1 MAPSLQQASLAPI
14 ADRKPPEPD
23 QARDLKQ
30 QRQIICKPQCVA
42 RQEGKSLTARQLFKT
57 LQWGLILFCLVFSI
71 VGGVAA
77 ERVLEVLQC
86 QPHTDPALRSCSWL
100 TNPVALRLTPFLSA
114 GSIVDYPFVLL
125 HNFWGLLLLWGLAL
139 FAARWADRNPA
150 AAATLLPRWLP
161 RRSTATSAD
170 VLRWSVTSAFWLLL
184 AGFIGFCLA
193 LGVPIVGNQNARA
206 IMESLGCSP
215 GTFDPFSSP
224 CMKAPGFWTPRLSLY
239 FVPLA
244 GPLLAPVWLVMGFWD
259 MLLGW
264 LALIGATFA
273 LKSHLSQ
280 LASPP
285 ARIHP
290 PARPLRR
297 P

>member
-1 MAPSLQQASLAPI
+1 MRPLRTASRPGPI
-14 ADRKPPEPD
+14 RHETSNNNDK
-23 QARDLKQ
+23 
-30 QRQIICKPQCVA
+30 IICTPQCVA
-42 RQEGKSLTARQLFKT
+42 RQEGKRLTSRQLFKT

-77 ERVLEVLQC
+77 ERVLDVLQC
-86 QPHTDPALRSCSWL
+86 QPHADPALRSCSWL
-100 TNPVALRLTPFLSA
+100 TNSVALRLMPFLSA

-125 HNFWGLLLLWGLAL
+125 THFWGLLLVWGLAL
-139 FAARWADRNPA
+139 VAARWADRNPA
-150 AAATLLPRWLP
+150 AAAALLQRWLP
-161 RRSTATSAD
+161 RRSTATPAD
-170 VLRWSVTSAFWLLL
+170 VLRWSVTGAFWLLL

-224 CMKAPGFWTPRLSLY
+224 CMKVPGFWTPRLSLY

-259 MLLGW
+259 VLLGW

-280 LASPP
+280 RASPP

-290 PARPLRR
+290 PAQPLRR